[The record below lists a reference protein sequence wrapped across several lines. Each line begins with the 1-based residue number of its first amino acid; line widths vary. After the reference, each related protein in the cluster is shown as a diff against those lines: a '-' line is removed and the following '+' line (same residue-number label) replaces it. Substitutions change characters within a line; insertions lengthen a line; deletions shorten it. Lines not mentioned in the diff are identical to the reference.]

1 MSQKTPIQILKDLNI
16 LYIED
21 EKNIRE
27 NVKKTLL
34 LFSNNVF
41 DAENLENASKIF
53 EENRIDIV
61 ISDINLNH
69 ENGIDYIKKIRQT
82 DKTLPII
89 LLSAYTDKNYLLEAT
104 RLKLVDY
111 LTKPIDF
118 KTLNNALL
126 NCVEDILENSR
137 YIISFKNG
145 IDFNVLQKKLKQ
157 NKSDEE
163 ILLTQ
168 KELNLLELLLKNR
181 FRVTSIDEIKSFVW
195 QDEDEASDSALK
207 NLLNKLRSK
216 LGKDGIE
223 NISGIG
229 YRINI

>member
-41 DAENLENASKIF
+41 DAENIESAVKIF
-53 EENRIDIV
+53 ENNRIDIV
-61 ISDINLNH
+61 ISDINLND
-69 ENGIDYIKKIRQT
+69 ENGIDYIKEIRQN
-82 DKTLPII
+82 DKTIPII
-89 LLSAYTDKNYLLEAT
+89 LLSAYTDKDYLLEAT

-118 KTLNNALL
+118 KTLNNALK
-126 NCVEDILENSR
+126 NCVDEILENSR
-137 YIISFKNG
+137 YVISFQNN
-145 IDFNVLQKKLKQ
+145 IDFNVLQKKLIQKYT
-157 NKSDEE
+157 NEE

-168 KELNLLELLLKNR
+168 KELNLLELLLKNKS
-181 FRVTSIDEIKSFVW
+181 RVTSIDEIKSYVW
-195 QDEDEASDSALK
+195 QDSNEATESALK

-216 LGKDGIE
+216 IGKDNIE
-223 NISGIG
+223 NISGVG
-229 YRINI
+229 YRINL